1 VDDLAGIFLSTAGSS
16 VRIYKL
22 GRIDSLSSHLSPSA
36 QGVCDGVTADQLTR
50 CLSPQISTLSQ
61 AGANL
66 GALIGCNQA
75 ATASR
80 LRAKFNCPPK

>member
-1 VDDLAGIFLSTAGSS
+1 M
-16 VRIYKL
+16 
-22 GRIDSLSSHLSPSA
+22 SSHPTPSA

-75 ATASR
+75 AIGSR
-80 LRAKFNCPPK
+80 LRSKINCPPK